1 MTFCEKNDI
10 FLDITKN
17 SNSNNCPSSALRK
30 TERAHSNITSNNIK
44 NEING
49 KVNKALEMLNNVN
62 NKKYTMKYIEEKI
75 KHKNLNINDNYNFL
89 FNNNKNISPIN
100 NFKNYNKNASYL
112 NKANNVL
119 KNNQNKNKS
128 NKKKYDNNNVKKEKG
143 NNDINGY
150 KINNLSSSFNNNYTN
165 IKTNKIVFID
175 LKNNND
181 IINQQNNDNQNEFKL
196 NINDKYLNNL
206 RNNDI
211 STNNKMLI
219 KSSRNKA
226 QNDSI
231 LGIQKLNNINNIHNC
246 TYDNNII
253 NNKKL
258 LNNSRSNLNKNSH
271 FIFKNLQIQK
281 SDEFNIKNNIHN
293 NITKKDIKNNIQDK
307 QQIKKN
313 TLQELKK
320 SKNLTNKE
328 LSYYILSKSP
338 ILRLCERMI
347 FSRSTRKIRNI
358 LPKETIFNDNKIIL
372 ENKIIELKEKIVLCN
387 KILDTPFTASKTA
400 DITLNFITSFQ
411 EDEFKGFPI
420 LLTNDEEKKYYLNYI
435 KILYYLSNETIE
447 NNENNEEDD
456 IIFLRYNLYLK
467 LNNKGYKSIRDY
479 LYNVFIKKKSDI
491 KEIPKIA
498 EINYLLSQSKD
509 IFEIN
514 KSIKMCKF
522 ISFTIYLMKE
532 IVHFGNNIKS
542 TLELKRRIK
551 NVIDIVFKKLDKYQK

>member
-1 MTFCEKNDI
+1 MSFCEKNDI

-17 SNSNNCPSSALRK
+17 NNSNNCSSSGLRK
-30 TERAHSNITSNNIK
+30 TERAHSNISSNNIK
-44 NEING
+44 SEING
-49 KVNKALEMLNNVN
+49 KVNKALELLNNVN

-75 KHKNLNINDNYNFL
+75 KHKNLNINDSNFL
-89 FNNNKNISPIN
+89 YNNNKNISPI
-100 NFKNYNKNASYL
+100 YNKNSSYL
-112 NKANNVL
+112 NKVNNIL
-119 KNNQNKNKS
+119 KNDKNRNKS
-128 NKKKYDNNNVKKEKG
+128 NKKKYDNNNSKKEKENK

-150 KINNLSSSFNNNYTN
+150 KINNLSSSFNNNFTN

-181 IINQQNNDNQNEFKL
+181 IINHQNNDNQNEFKL

-206 RNNDI
+206 RNND
-211 STNNKMLI
+211 SNNNNKMII

-231 LGIQKLNNINNIHNC
+231 LGIQKINNNNNIIHSSTFDNNLINNINNI
-246 TYDNNII
+246 NNLE
-253 NNKKL
+253 K
-258 LNNSRSNLNKNSH
+258 KNSYLK
-271 FIFKNLQIQK
+271 FINIQIQK
-281 SDEFNIKNNIHN
+281 SDEFHIKNTISNC
-293 NITKKDIKNNIQDK
+293 ITKKDINNKNNIQDK
-307 QQIKKN
+307 QQQQITKN
-313 TLQELKK
+313 NLQELKE

-338 ILRLCERMI
+338 ILRFCERMI
-347 FSRSTRKIRNI
+347 FSRSTQKIRYI
-358 LPKETIFNDNKIIL
+358 LPKETIFNDNKKIL

-435 KILYYLSNETIE
+435 KILYYLFNETIE

-456 IIFLRYNLYLK
+456 IIFLRYNLYVK

-479 LYNVFIKKKSDI
+479 LYNVYIKKKSEI
-491 KEIPKIA
+491 KEITKIA
-498 EINYLLSQSKD
+498 EINYLLNQSKD

-522 ISFTIYLMKE
+522 ISFTLYLIKE
-532 IVHFGNNIKS
+532 IVKFGNNIKS
-542 TLELKRRIK
+542 TLELKRKVK
-551 NVIDIVFKKLDKYQK
+551 NVIDIVSKKLDKYQK